1 MKRIPCAA
9 FMIAILCASLS
20 ALEWPTDTPA
30 IAEAFAQNTGDG
42 PSFGTSFTGPGPIRA
57 TSGGEVIYARQRRDL
72 ASGLPSGLGAW
83 MAIDHADGL
92 ISVYGRLDAATLL
105 SERTMVE
112 RSSLLGYP
120 AHTGPENQIFYFSL
134 IDRTAGRYVNPA
146 ILMSRLLDEK
156 QPTIRTIRLADSE
169 GQALTLP
176 TTRYIKQGEYN
187 IFLDTYDQMGETK
200 AAHTQQIAPVSIS
213 CLLDG
218 EERFALDF
226 ETLQVE
232 NGLVYLE
239 TKSKREA
246 KEVYEGTGEYHL
258 GKLRLTRGKSVL
270 QLIVRDIAGNERNVS
285 YLLNVE

>member
-1 MKRIPCAA
+1 MKRVPCVA
-9 FMIAILCASLS
+9 FMIVILCSPMT

-30 IAEAFAQNTGDG
+30 ITEAFAQNTGDG

-57 TSGGEVIYARQRRDL
+57 TSGGEVIYARQRRDT

-92 ISVYGRLDAATLL
+92 ISVYGRLDAATLPA
-105 SERTMVE
+105 ERTMVE
-112 RSSLLGYP
+112 RGSLLGYP
-120 AHTGPENQIFYFSL
+120 SHTAPESPIFYFSL

-146 ILMSRLLDEK
+146 ILMSRLPDDK
-156 QPTIRTIRLADSE
+156 QPSIRSIRLVDSE
-169 GQALTLP
+169 SQTLALP
-176 TTRYIKQGEYN
+176 TTRSIKQGDYH
-187 IFLDTYDQMGETK
+187 IFLETYDQMGEAK
-200 AAHTQQIAPVSIS
+200 AIHAKQIAPVSVS

-218 EERFALDF
+218 EERFAFDF

-246 KEVYEGTGEYHL
+246 NDVYEANGEYHL